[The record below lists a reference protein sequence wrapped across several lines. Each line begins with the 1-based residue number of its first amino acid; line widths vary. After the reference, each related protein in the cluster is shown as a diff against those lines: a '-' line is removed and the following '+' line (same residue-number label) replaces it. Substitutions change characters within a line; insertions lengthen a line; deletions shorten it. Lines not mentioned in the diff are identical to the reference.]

1 MPAKKFLAFVLA
13 LTLALAL
20 FTGCSKKPTAGD
32 EKPSDTGSS
41 AVDGGAEQ
49 SDTSEAPP
57 EEVSK
62 EPIKIGHIVDLTGT
76 QAMTGMEAERAL
88 DFALK
93 AMGGEI
99 AGHPVEIIVGDAQD
113 TTTGAVDVARRMVE
127 VEGVAAIFGPT
138 QPGQKS
144 AVAEYA
150 KEVGIPVIFYNASPT
165 YLLEGNDW
173 VVGAGGA
180 TPQLP
185 TVMADYVYN
194 TLGYTTVNTLSMD
207 NVGFR
212 SFIEPFV
219 ENYEALGGTVVH
231 QAWAP
236 IGCSDWAP
244 YLISLKEADAII
256 AWASGS
262 DAISLWKYWYDM
274 GFSERMPMIA
284 PHHGGFTDYFVPK
297 AIAASGSK
305 AADAML
311 GALSPMLYVYDIDTP
326 ENKAF
331 IDLWKAE
338 FGSVPSNNL
347 PGSCYQAFLLFK
359 TAMESINGDTDPDK
373 LIEAIFNA
381 DVTGPEGHLFFDGSH
396 AATKDVYITKVIQ
409 MEDGSYNNAVVT
421 VYEDVPPTGLVVE

>member
-1 MPAKKFLAFVLA
+1 MKVKKFLA
-13 LTLALAL
+13 LALAL
-20 FTGCSKKPTAGD
+20 GLSLSLMTGCGNNAAADSDKTAD
-32 EKPSDTGSS
+32 TDPVSTHESQINDAPAASDH
-41 AVDGGAEQ
+41 
-49 SDTSEAPP
+49 
-57 EEVSK
+57 EEL
-62 EPIKIGHIVDLTGT
+62 EPIRIGHIVDLTGT

-88 DFALK
+88 QFALD
-93 AMGGEI
+93 AMGGQI

-113 TTTGAVDVARRMVE
+113 TSTGAVDAAKRMVE
-127 VEGVAAIFGPT
+127 IDGVAAIFGPT

-150 KEVGIPVIFYNASPT
+150 KEAGIPVIFYNASPT
-165 YLLEGNDW
+165 YLLEGNQW

-194 TLGYTTVNTLSMD
+194 TLGYTSVNTLSMD

-236 IGCSDWAP
+236 IGCTDWAP
-244 YLISLKEADAII
+244 YMLSLKEADAII

-262 DAISLWKYWYDM
+262 DAISLWKAWYDM
-274 GFSERMPMIA
+274 GISERMPMVA
-284 PHHGGFTDYFVPK
+284 PHHGGFTDYFVPA
-297 AIAASGSK
+297 AIAASGS
-305 AADAML
+305 AAAEKML

-326 ENKAF
+326 ENQAF
-331 IDLWKAE
+331 IEQWTEE

-359 TAMESINGDTDPDK
+359 TALESLDGDTDAEK
-373 LIEAIFNA
+373 LIEAIFAA
-381 DVTGPEGHLFFDGSH
+381 DVTGPEGRLYFDGSQ
-396 AATKDVYITKVIQ
+396 AATKDVYITEIVKL
-409 MEDGSYNNAVVT
+409 EDGSYNNAVVT
-421 VYEDVPPTGLVVE
+421 VYEDVPPTGLSVK

>member
-1 MPAKKFLAFVLA
+1 MKVKKFLA
-13 LTLALAL
+13 LALAL
-20 FTGCSKKPTAGD
+20 GLSLSLMTGCGNDAAADSDKTAD
-32 EKPSDTGSS
+32 TDPVSTPESQISD
-41 AVDGGAEQ
+41 
-49 SDTSEAPP
+49 APAAADH
-57 EEVSK
+57 EEL
-62 EPIKIGHIVDLTGT
+62 EPIRIGHIVDLTGT

-88 DFALK
+88 QFALD
-93 AMGGEI
+93 AMGGQI

-113 TTTGAVDVARRMVE
+113 TSTGAVDAAKRMVE
-127 VEGVAAIFGPT
+127 IDGVAAIFGPT

-150 KEVGIPVIFYNASPT
+150 KEAGIPVIFYNASPT
-165 YLLEGNDW
+165 YLLEGNQW

-194 TLGYTTVNTLSMD
+194 TLGYTSVNTLSMD

-236 IGCSDWAP
+236 IGCTDWAP
-244 YLISLKEADAII
+244 YMLSLKEADAII

-262 DAISLWKYWYDM
+262 DAISLWKAWYDM
-274 GFSERMPMIA
+274 GISERMPMVA
-284 PHHGGFTDYFVPK
+284 PHHGGFTDYFVPA
-297 AIAASGSK
+297 AIAASGS
-305 AADAML
+305 AAAEKML

-326 ENKAF
+326 ENQAF
-331 IDLWKAE
+331 IEQWTEE

-359 TAMESINGDTDPDK
+359 TALESLGGDTDAEK
-373 LIEAIFNA
+373 LIEAIFAA
-381 DVTGPEGHLFFDGSH
+381 DVTGPEGRLYFDGSQ
-396 AATKDVYITKVIQ
+396 AATKDVYITEIVKL
-409 MEDGSYNNAVVT
+409 EDGSYNNAVVT
-421 VYEDVPPTGLVVE
+421 VYEDVPPTGLSVK